1 MARHADRRQ
10 FESIAPLMMRGR
22 SEGFDMDI
30 GTEAR
35 RLAALATYF
44 VWVGWFFVI
53 YALVAGVFWF
63 IDLASKANINWLQ
76 ALGASA
82 AAIGVPIF
90 LALLVAGLG
99 HTMRLFALYAGS
111 RSAQS

>member
-1 MARHADRRQ
+1 MARRALDAQ
-10 FESIAPLMMRGR
+10 FLSIAPLMMRGG

-53 YALVAGVFWF
+53 YALVAGIFWF
-63 IDLASKANINWLQ
+63 IALASGPAVNWLQ
-76 ALGASA
+76 ALGLSA
-82 AAIGVPIF
+82 AAIGGPIF

-99 HTMRLFALYAGS
+99 HTMRLFALYVGS

>member
-1 MARHADRRQ
+1 
-10 FESIAPLMMRGR
+10 
-22 SEGFDMDI
+22 MDI

-63 IDLASKANINWLQ
+63 IDLASKESINWLQ

-82 AAIGVPIF
+82 AAVGGPIF

-99 HTMRLFALYAGS
+99 HTMRLFAMFVANQARES
-111 RSAQS
+111 

>member
-1 MARHADRRQ
+1 MHSYGWPVGAMARHPRDCQ
-10 FESIAPLMMRGR
+10 FVSIARVVLRSE
-22 SEGFDMDI
+22 SEGFAMNI

-53 YALVAGVFWF
+53 YSLVAGVFWF
-63 IDLASKANINWLQ
+63 IDLAGKPNINWLQ

-90 LALLVAGLG
+90 LSLLVAGL
-99 HTMRLFALYAGS
+99 
-111 RSAQS
+111 